1 VEASRK
7 QSRGFWEA
15 AQPAIV
21 RLYKVAGLLALTA
34 ILIGLIGFLIVNI
47 FYFFDHTWVRPIKLD
62 PNHAKVVEA
71 TGQLADA
78 KLRASQL
85 ESEQL
90 EIKSELEHIDRVVKA
105 DNQFLTDIGTIADAP
120 KTPDQWS
127 LHHDVENT
135 KLDVANQTGKK
146 APLNSRLES
155 LKLRAKDQ
163 DAVVHRLEQSPY
175 MRATTHNIVLAFVP
189 NSNHSVKLGTKL
201 YGCSWGLVMCS
212 RVGKVTATIDGE
224 TEGTHPHDD
233 TIERGFMVEIEL
245 TTPSAADDKV
255 LFAGGKPLWLF

>member
-1 VEASRK
+1 MEASRK
-7 QSRGFWEA
+7 QGRGFWEA

-62 PNHAKVVEA
+62 PNHAKVVEVN
-71 TGQLADA
+71 GQLADA

-90 EIKSELEHIDRVVKA
+90 EIKSELEQIDRVVKT
-105 DNQFLTDIGTIADAP
+105 DNQFLQDVGTTADAP
-120 KTPDQWS
+120 KSADQWS

-135 KLDVANQTGKK
+135 KLDVANQNGKK
-146 APLNSRLES
+146 APLNGRLES

-163 DAVVHRLEQSPY
+163 EAVVHRLEQSPY
-175 MRATTHNIVLAFVP
+175 MRATTHNVVLAFVP